1 MPKKKTH
8 MDMCKIMAKL
18 DNLIRTLDD
27 TQFQIVGFVRDKG
40 KNGSDQCVYFGPEY
54 KETVMTVLPISIFP
68 R

>member
-1 MPKKKTH
+1 
-8 MDMCKIMAKL
+8 MCKIMAKL

-40 KNGSDQCVYFGPEY
+40 KNGSDQCAYFGPEEY